1 MATVTIIDSNS
12 GVANKAKA
20 IDYSR
25 ATFDDLQPNA
35 KITDILVNKKI
46 LGAID
51 YSIIDL
57 EDLSPMPLIQD
68 IGTFRIRFSNI
79 GIASYPEGYAAP
91 IGIAIIG
98 YNNLIL

>member
-1 MATVTIIDSNS
+1 MATVTIIDANS
-12 GVANKAKA
+12 GVASRTKSV
-20 IDYSR
+20 DYPKSS
-25 ATFDDLQPNA
+25 FDNLQANA
-35 KITDILVNKKI
+35 KVTDITVNKKI
-46 LGAID
+46 LGAVN
-51 YSIIDL
+51 YSILDL
-57 EDLSPMPLIQD
+57 ADLSPTQSIEN

>member
-1 MATVTIIDSNS
+1 MATVTIIDANS
-12 GVANKAKA
+12 GVASRTKSVDYPKA
-20 IDYSR
+20 S
-25 ATFDDLQPNA
+25 FDNLQSIT
-35 KITDILVNKKI
+35 KVTDIVVNKKVI
-46 LGAID
+46 GAVD
-51 YSIIDL
+51 YSIFDL
-57 EDLSPMPLIQD
+57 ADLSPIPVVEN